1 MALDCIGVGG
11 CGGKVGGRLAV
22 GEGLAEGKPAL
33 PIGAIARAM
42 GARLPVALAGDVLPL
57 W

>member
-1 MALDCIGVGG
+1 MADFIGVSG
-11 CGGKVGGRLAV
+11 CGEEVVGWVAAE
-22 GEGLAEGKPAL
+22 EGLAGDNSSSV
-33 PIGAIARAM
+33 IGAIVRAM

>member
-1 MALDCIGVGG
+1 MALDFIGADG
-11 CGGKVGGRLAV
+11 CGRKEYGRLAAE
-22 GEGLAEGKPAL
+22 EGLAGDNPARA
-33 PIGAIARAM
+33 IGAIVRAM